1 MNRARRGTAFVAGL
15 GLTLAVPVAAASADV
30 GRGTASTTAA
40 QRLDVTI
47 GGWAENALVL
57 PDGDV
62 LVANLGANR
71 VQRID
76 EATHE
81 ISTVAEV
88 AAPGGLAVDGTT
100 LYVVTGNSPTSV
112 ATREGGVLALDLESG
127 ERRTV
132 VDGLGEA
139 NGLAR
144 LPGGDLA
151 YTVTLGSGT
160 GVHRVNPA
168 TGEDRLLTSAVPGP
182 NGLATG
188 PDGQLY
194 VGSTMLGTITRVD
207 AESGADSH
215 VGGISVAVDDFAFLP
230 DGRIVAATFLGFVD
244 IIDLQTGRSR
254 PLGAGHLGATSAGPA
269 PGGGI
274 LVTTATGR
282 VTVIEG

>member
-1 MNRARRGTAFVAGL
+1 MAAGL
-15 GLTLAVPVAAASADV
+15 GLVLAGPVTAASADV
-30 GRGTASTTAA
+30 GSGSASTPTAE
-40 QRLDVTI
+40 RLDVSI

-57 PDGDV
+57 PDGDI
-62 LVANLGANR
+62 LVSNLGANR

-76 EATHE
+76 GETHE

-112 ATREGGVLALDLESG
+112 ATREGGVLALDLASG

-132 VDGLGEA
+132 VAGLGEA
-139 NGLAR
+139 NGLTR

-151 YTVTLGSGT
+151 YTVTLGHGM
-160 GVHRVNPA
+160 GVHRVDPD
-168 TGEDRLLTSAVPGP
+168 TGKDRLLTSAVPSP
-182 NGLATG
+182 NGIATG
-188 PDGQLY
+188 PDGRLY

-207 AESGADSH
+207 AESGARSH
-215 VGGISVAVDDFAFLP
+215 VGGISVVVDDFAFLP

-244 IIDLQTGRSR
+244 IIDPQTGRSR
-254 PLGAGHLGATSAGPA
+254 PVGAGNLGATSAGPA